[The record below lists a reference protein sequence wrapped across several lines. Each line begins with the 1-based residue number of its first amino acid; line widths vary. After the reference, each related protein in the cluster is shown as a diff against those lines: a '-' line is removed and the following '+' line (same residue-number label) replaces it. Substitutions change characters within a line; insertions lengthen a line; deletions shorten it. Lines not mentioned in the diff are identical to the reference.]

1 MGEAMEKRPM
11 KGVGEKAFLH
21 ARIEAQGVD
30 NNIFR
35 EAEINK
41 NWYEMDSLKVFYVAL
56 CIIWINKILV
66 ENLDLRGCCY
76 LARGIEVEKHRL

>member
-1 MGEAMEKRPM
+1 MEERPM
-11 KGVGEKAFLH
+11 KGVGVDGNLEGFSKAFLH

-41 NWYEMDSLKVFYVAL
+41 N
-56 CIIWINKILV
+56 
-66 ENLDLRGCCY
+66 
-76 LARGIEVEKHRL
+76 

>member
-1 MGEAMEKRPM
+1 MEKRPM

-21 ARIEAQGVD
+21 ARIEAQGVYVD

-66 ENLDLRGCCY
+66 ENLDLRSCCY

>member
-1 MGEAMEKRPM
+1 MEKRPM

-41 NWYEMDSLKVFYVAL
+41 N
-56 CIIWINKILV
+56 
-66 ENLDLRGCCY
+66 
-76 LARGIEVEKHRL
+76 